1 MNELTPEKWQELHEK
16 LEGEMEEAQ
25 AREKAMTLTAGKLIL
40 AALVLLGVTGGLLWV
55 LSDVSWGRLAAM
67 LPGLLF
73 LISVLY
79 VMRYRKLASLARSDI
94 ERIQR
99 DIRQWKKKR
108 PSGTGKL
115 PKG

>member
-16 LEGEMEEAQ
+16 LEGELREAKS
-25 AREKAMTLTAGKLIL
+25 REKEMTLTAGKLIV

-55 LSDVSWGRLAAM
+55 LSDVTWNRLAAM

-73 LISVLY
+73 LVSVLY
-79 VMRYRKLASLARSDI
+79 VMRYRKLASLARSDM

-108 PSGTGKL
+108 PGTGKL
-115 PKG
+115 PTS